1 MISEKSSDICGQIWD
16 PADRITTARLAYVET
31 AAALAAAERLGRL
44 TVGQRAASREI
55 LDELWGA
62 VDVIEL
68 DARLMLSAADVA
80 ARRGLRGYDA
90 VHCAAAAGLRGEDV
104 VAAAGDQQLLAA
116 WSAEGLAVIDTNA
129 A

>member
-1 MISEKSSDICGQIWD
+1 
-16 PADRITTARLAYVET
+16 
-31 AAALAAAERLGRL
+31 
-44 TVGQRAASREI
+44 
-55 LDELWGA
+55 
-62 VDVIEL
+62 
-68 DARLMLSAADVA
+68 MLSAADVA
-80 ARRGLRGYDA
+80 ARQGLRGYDA